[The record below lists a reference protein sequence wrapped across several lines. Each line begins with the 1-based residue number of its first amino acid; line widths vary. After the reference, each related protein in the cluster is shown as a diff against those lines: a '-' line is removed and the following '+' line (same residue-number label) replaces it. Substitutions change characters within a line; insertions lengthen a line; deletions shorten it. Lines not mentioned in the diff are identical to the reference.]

1 MMMSFFL
8 LLTGTLFGQSNLG
21 EVIGTVVDKK
31 TNQPINQYH
40 VHPNMGFDFMIDVLN
55 TVQSI
60 SYELLYQNNC
70 EIDYNVIIVI
80 KIVKK

>member
-1 MMMSFFL
+1 
-8 LLTGTLFGQSNLG
+8 
-21 EVIGTVVDKK
+21 
-31 TNQPINQYH
+31 
-40 VHPNMGFDFMIDVLN
+40 MGFDFMIDVLN